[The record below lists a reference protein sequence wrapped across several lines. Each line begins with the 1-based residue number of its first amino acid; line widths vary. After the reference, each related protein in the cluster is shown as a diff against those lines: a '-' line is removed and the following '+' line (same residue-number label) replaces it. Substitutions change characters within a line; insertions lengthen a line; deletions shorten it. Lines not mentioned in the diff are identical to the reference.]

1 MTEASIWPVLRTVRA
16 SGDAGNTEYGRRT
29 PTTGPLARYRGRPP
43 SRGRGAGTAP
53 HGRRSEFCSSTRGLC
68 HKQQRA
74 GPHTV
79 RPRTVPPR
87 ATAPGDGPL
96 SCRVRSRPG
105 RAVAGRYR
113 RYCKPDSSVLHTYCV
128 HVAPSSGTG
137 RGCGPWLIEILGGGW
152 PPNSHRLRSCSCSHR
167 GGQASREINGLGEHR
182 ADLAK
187 LQLLEVHKV

>member
-29 PTTGPLARYRGRPP
+29 PRDRLRVTAGVPG
-43 SRGRGAGTAP
+43 SGGAGTAP

>member
-16 SGDAGNTEYGRRT
+16 WGRGQYRIRAVELHDRT
-29 PTTGPLARYRGRPP
+29 PCRAFAGRVPGSRRGDR
-43 SRGRGAGTAP
+43 RP

>member
-1 MTEASIWPVLRTVRA
+1 MHREDLHDRSACALPRA
-16 SGDAGNTEYGRRT
+16 
-29 PTTGPLARYRGRPP
+29 